1 MGGPRA
7 FLRGFRPHD
16 APDSGGLLAP
26 SRRREK
32 GTRRDPS
39 AARRCAQ
46 YSISSLGSKYVLGVR
61 AKNCRTGVVLD
72 EEQVQAA
79 RKEDVL
85 DVLSQMAIKFR
96 TKIGESLATV
106 KQHSAPLEEATTTSL
121 EALKAY
127 SAAWKHLTTD
137 HDLPAAVTLFQRAI
151 EIDPRFAMAHAAL
164 GFTYGFLSRPAL
176 SAESNKKA
184 YELRDRA
191 SDREKF
197 FITATYETQVTG
209 NLEKALQTCELWAQ
223 AYPREKPPLATLG
236 AFVYPTLGKY
246 HKGVEVARQM
256 VETDPDF
263 ADAYLQLA
271 FSNQFAGHLAEA
283 EKALQQASARKL
295 EMPELAVQRYDVAF
309 LKGDRAGMD
318 REAAL
323 AQSAADDL
331 VYDREAFVLAYSGH
345 LKEARLMAQRAED
358 LNQEPDQQGKKAL
371 FEIGPALWDALFGN
385 VPAARKGAQAAV
397 DLAMDRDVEYGAAFA
412 LALSGESSR
421 SRALAKDLESRFPE
435 DTGVNVFYLP
445 AIRALLELGGGEPS
459 KAIDLLQVSRPYDLG
474 LPPSL
479 SPAFIGPFFTVYVR
493 GLAYLAAQQGR
504 EAAVEFQKIL
514 DGRNIVVS
522 DPVGALAHFQLGKA
536 FVLSGDTAKAK
547 TAFQDFL
554 TLWRD
559 ADADIPI
566 LKQAR
571 AEFAKLQ

>member
-1 MGGPRA
+1 
-7 FLRGFRPHD
+7 
-16 APDSGGLLAP
+16 
-26 SRRREK
+26 
-32 GTRRDPS
+32 
-39 AARRCAQ
+39 
-46 YSISSLGSKYVLGVR
+46 
-61 AKNCRTGVVLD
+61 
-72 EEQVQAA
+72 
-79 RKEDVL
+79 
-85 DVLSQMAIKFR
+85 
-96 TKIGESLATV
+96 
-106 KQHSAPLEEATTTSL
+106 
-121 EALKAY
+121 
-127 SAAWKHLTTD
+127 
-137 HDLPAAVTLFQRAI
+137 
-151 EIDPRFAMAHAAL
+151 
-164 GFTYGFLSRPAL
+164 
-176 SAESNKKA
+176 
-184 YELRDRA
+184 
-191 SDREKF
+191 
-197 FITATYETQVTG
+197 
-209 NLEKALQTCELWAQ
+209 
-223 AYPREKPPLATLG
+223 
-236 AFVYPTLGKY
+236 
-246 HKGVEVARQM
+246 
-256 VETDPDF
+256 
-263 ADAYLQLA
+263 
-271 FSNQFAGHLAEA
+271 
-283 EKALQQASARKL
+283 
-295 EMPELAVQRYDVAF
+295 
-309 LKGDRAGMD
+309 
-318 REAAL
+318 
-323 AQSAADDL
+323 
-331 VYDREAFVLAYSGH
+331 
-345 LKEARLMAQRAED
+345 MAQRAED